1 MCHVSSS
8 SANYEDAYYSR
19 EDVLDKEQRSY
30 ELPDKDG
37 TIIEGNHKKTLA
49 ANNADINVHANLNRR
64 NAACIGGSM
73 LASMSTFHDIALSY
87 SDYQEKGKTEKETL
101 SS

>member
-37 TIIEGNHKKTLA
+37 TIIEVDHQKRLKA
-49 ANNADINVHANLNRR
+49 AEVV
-64 NAACIGGSM
+64 
-73 LASMSTFHDIALSY
+73 F
-87 SDYQEKGKTEKETL
+87 
-101 SS
+101 